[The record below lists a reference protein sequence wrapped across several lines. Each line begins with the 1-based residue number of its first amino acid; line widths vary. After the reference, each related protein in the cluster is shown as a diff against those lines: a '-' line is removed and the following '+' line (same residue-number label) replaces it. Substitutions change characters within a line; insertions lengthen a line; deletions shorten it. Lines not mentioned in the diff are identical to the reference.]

1 MTEKF
6 ATIIIGETEF
16 YLLTGKGDTRM
27 LGKERGTVSGS
38 DLYFQTPS
46 EMARRMLYYMTSCG
60 YYYTD

>member
-1 MTEKF
+1 
-6 ATIIIGETEF
+6 
-16 YLLTGKGDTRM
+16 M

-60 YYYTD
+60 YYYTDYDYRIEREDYHTIWCSTSATAGSR